1 MSEKRDRDGL
11 KDEGT
16 RGDAARG
23 NAARDDRT
31 RADDFAP
38 EEAATETQT
47 IDEGATTERVTLVEE
62 RTPSGESRLL
72 IVDEREA
79 ARARKRRT
87 ALVAVSAVA
96 IVAVVAVALIWRAR
110 SSSPAEEE
118 KAETVVSVRV
128 AKVERGQ
135 IAAEVSAL
143 GTIFPRDTAQ
153 VSPKISAQI
162 KRMPLWKNRVVRAGD
177 VLAVLESSD
186 LQAQRNEAVAAL
198 NEARAAARG
207 VETGTIPQNTAQ
219 DEKALRDARAAVDNA
234 RRTYERRQALY
245 QQGGISKKDLE
256 ASQLDLTKA
265 ENDLR
270 LAEATVALRAKSLNP
285 NDRAQAAAK
294 VSEAEQHLGS
304 LDAQLSYATV
314 RAPISGVV
322 TDQSLYEGSFAAAG
336 TTLLTIAD
344 VSEVI
349 VKAPFP
355 DTVAARLKVGDAAT
369 VTPTDLAG
377 ESMTGQVT
385 LVSRSA
391 DPASRSVEVWVTLA
405 NGAGRLRANGAA
417 QVTVAADSKRD
428 AVVVPAAAVTLDASN
443 ADEGTVMVVD
453 DASVAHET
461 KVTVGIRAGDK
472 MEITS
477 GLQGGETVVV
487 EGNYALPDGTKVEV
501 SEEGDEDKGDEDK
514 RGDDEKKGDEEKG
527 GEQKGD
533 AKKGGDEK
541 KSGDEGDKKNAGGQG
556 DTKKSGGEGGKKKG
570 DEP

>member
-1 MSEKRDRDGL
+1 MSEEQNRDEL
-11 KDEGT
+11 
-16 RGDAARG
+16 
-23 NAARDDRT
+23 RDD
-31 RADDFAP
+31 D
-38 EEAATETQT
+38 
-47 IDEGATTERVTLVEE
+47 
-62 RTPSGESRLL
+62 
-72 IVDEREA
+72 
-79 ARARKRRT
+79 ARAGARRRLV
-87 ALVAVSAVA
+87 LVAVSAVA
-96 IVAVVAVALIWRAR
+96 IVAIVAVVLIARAR
-110 SSSPAEEE
+110 RAAESPGEEE
-118 KAETVVSVRV
+118 AAKPVVSVKV
-128 AKVERGQ
+128 AKAEREE

-143 GTIFPRDTAQ
+143 GTIFPHDTAQ
-153 VSPKISAQI
+153 VSPKISGQI

-219 DEKALRDARAAVDNA
+219 DEKALRDARAAADNA

-256 ASQLDLTKA
+256 ASQLDLQKA

-294 VSEAEQHLGS
+294 VAEAEQHLGS

-322 TDQSLYEGSFAAAG
+322 TDQALYEGSFASAG

-349 VKAPFP
+349 VKAPFS
-355 DTVAARLKVGDAAT
+355 DTVAAQLKVGDPAT
-369 VTPTDLAG
+369 VAPTDVPG

-385 LVSRSA
+385 LVSRSV
-391 DPASRSVEVWVTLA
+391 DPSSRTVEVWVTLG

-417 QVTVAADSKRD
+417 QVTIAANSKRD
-428 AVVVPAAAVTLDASN
+428 AVVVPAAAVTLDATN

-453 DASVAHET
+453 DSSVAHET

-472 MEITS
+472 MEIAS

-501 SEEGDEDKGDEDK
+501 GEEGEGDKDDEDKKGGEKKDDE
-514 RGDDEKKGDEEKG
+514 EKKGDEENKKG
-527 GEQKGD
+527 GEKKDDEEKKGD
-533 AKKGGDEK
+533 AKK
-541 KSGDEGDKKNAGGQG
+541 SDEGDAKKAGGQ
-556 DTKKSGGEGGKKKG
+556 DDKKSVGGDKKKG

>member
-1 MSEKRDRDGL
+1 MSKDQDSDGVRDERARVD
-11 KDEGT
+11 
-16 RGDAARG
+16 RARG
-23 NAARDDRT
+23 NDS
-31 RADDFAP
+31 AP
-38 EEAATETQT
+38 EEAAGARETPT
-47 IDEGATTERVTLVEE
+47 VDEGATTERVTLVEE
-62 RTPSGESRLL
+62 RTADGESRLF
-72 IVDEREA
+72 IIDEREA
-79 ARARKRRT
+79 ARARRRR
-87 ALVAVSAVA
+87 AVLVAVSAVA
-96 IVAVVAVALIWRAR
+96 LVAIVAVALIWRAR
-110 SSSPAEEE
+110 SSPSAEEE

-128 AKVERGQ
+128 AKAERGQ

-198 NEARAAARG
+198 NEARASARG

-245 QQGGISKKDLE
+245 QAGGISKKDLE

-322 TDQSLYEGSFAAAG
+322 TDQALYEGSFAASG

-344 VSEVI
+344 VGEVI

-355 DTVAARLKVGDAAT
+355 DTVAAQLKVGDAAT

-391 DPASRSVEVWVTLA
+391 DPASRSVEVWVTLG

-417 QVTVAADSKRD
+417 EVAVAADSKRD
-428 AVVVPAAAVTLDASN
+428 AVVLPAAAVTLDATN

-453 DASVAHET
+453 DSSVAHET

-501 SEEGDEDKGDEDK
+501 SEEGDE
-514 RGDDEKKGDEEKG
+514 EKKGGEEDKKDEE
-527 GEQKGD
+527 
-533 AKKGGDEK
+533 KKGGDEK
-541 KSGDEGDKKNAGGQG
+541 KGDEGGAKKTGAQG
-556 DTKKSGGEGGKKKG
+556 DKKKG

>member
-1 MSEKRDRDGL
+1 MSEERDRDGIR
-11 KDEGT
+11 DGRT
-16 RGDAARG
+16 RDDAARG
-23 NAARDDRT
+23 DSAR
-31 RADDFAP
+31 AGDFAP
-38 EEAATETQT
+38 GTHAATDETPT
-47 IDEGATTERVTLVEE
+47 VEEGATTERVTLVEE
-62 RTPSGESRLL
+62 RTPGGESRLL

-79 ARARKRRT
+79 ARARSRRIV
-87 ALVAVSAVA
+87 LVAVSAVA
-96 IVAVVAVALIWRAR
+96 LVAIVVVALIWRAR
-110 SSSPAEEE
+110 SSSSAEEE
-118 KAETVVSVRV
+118 EAAKPVVSVKV
-128 AKVERGQ
+128 AKAERGQ
-135 IAAEVSAL
+135 IASEVSAL

-162 KRMPLWKNRVVRAGD
+162 KRMPIWKNRVVHAGD

-186 LQAQRNEAVAAL
+186 LQAQRNEAAAAL
-198 NEARAAARG
+198 NDARAAARS

-245 QQGGISKKDLE
+245 QQGGISKKELE

-270 LAEATVALRAKSLNP
+270 LAEANVTLRAKSLNP

-294 VSEAEQHLGS
+294 VAEAEQHLGS

-314 RAPISGVV
+314 RAPITGVV
-322 TDQSLYEGSFAAAG
+322 TDQSLYEGSFAASG

-355 DTVAARLKVGDAAT
+355 DTVATQLKVGDAAT

-391 DPASRSVEVWVTLA
+391 DPASRSVEVWVTLG
-405 NGAGRLRANGAA
+405 NGAGHLRANGAA

-428 AVVVPAAAVTLDASN
+428 AVVVPSSAVTLDATN

-477 GLQGGETVVV
+477 GLEGGETVVV

-501 SEEGDEDKGDEDK
+501 SEEGEE
-514 RGDDEKKGDEEKG
+514 EKGDEE
-527 GEQKGD
+527 
-533 AKKGGDEK
+533 KKGGDEK
-541 KSGDEGDKKNAGGQG
+541 KSGDEGDAQ
-556 DTKKSGGEGGKKKG
+556 KSGAQNEKKKG
-570 DEP
+570 GEP